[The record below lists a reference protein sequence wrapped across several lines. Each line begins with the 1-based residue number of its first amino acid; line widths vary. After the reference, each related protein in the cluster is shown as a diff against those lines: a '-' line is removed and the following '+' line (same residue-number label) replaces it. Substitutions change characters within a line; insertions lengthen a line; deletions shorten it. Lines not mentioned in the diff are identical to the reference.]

1 MTRIKIC
8 GITNLEDAL
17 RAVEQGVDSL
27 GFILA
32 ASPRQVSPERVKEIV
47 DNLPPF
53 INKVGVFVDEELAKV
68 KEIVSYCGLDT
79 VQLHG
84 SESPEYC
91 QEFANLTVV
100 KAFRIKDQLPLL
112 ELKEY
117 AEVVTAYLLDTYVAG
132 QAGGTGETFNWN
144 LAEQA
149 KEAGPIILAGGLKPE
164 NIVSAIRDVAPYGVD
179 VSSGVEK
186 EPGVKD
192 HDRLVELVNQ
202 VNSV

>member
-1 MTRIKIC
+1 MVRIKIC

-17 RAVEQGVDSL
+17 VAIEQGVDSL

-32 ASPRQVSPERVKEIV
+32 ESPRQVSPDLVKRIV
-47 DNLPPF
+47 ENLPPF
-53 INKVGVFVDEELAKV
+53 VNKVGVFVDEELAKV
-68 KEIVSYCGLDT
+68 KEIASYCGLDT

-91 QEFANLTVV
+91 QKLAKLTVV
-100 KAFRIKDQLPLL
+100 KAFRIKDKLPWV
-112 ELKEY
+112 ELKDY

-164 NIVSAIRDVAPYGVD
+164 NIDQAICEVAPYGVD
-179 VSSGVEK
+179 VSSGIEA

-192 HDRLVELVNQ
+192 HDKLVELVDK
-202 VNSV
+202 VRSV

>member
-17 RAVEQGVDSL
+17 WAVEQGVDSL

-32 ASPRQVSPERVKEIV
+32 ASPRRVSPERAKEIV
-47 DNLPPF
+47 DSLPPF
-53 INKVGVFVDEELAKV
+53 VNKVGVFVDQELAKV
-68 KEIVSYCGLDT
+68 KEIASYCGLDT

-91 QEFANLTVV
+91 QELANLTVV
-100 KAFRIKDQLPLL
+100 KAFRIKDRLPLT

-117 AEVVTAYLLDTYVAG
+117 SQVVAAYLLDTYVAG

-149 KEAGPIILAGGLKPE
+149 KEAGPIILAGGLQPE
-164 NIVSAIRDVAPYGVD
+164 NIVSAIREVAPYGVD
-179 VSSGVEK
+179 VSSGIEK

-192 HDRLVELVNQ
+192 HDKLMELVNQ
-202 VNSV
+202 IRSV